1 MKTINQIKICSL
13 CMLMLV
19 FAASCKDSS
28 TENSGTNVNA
38 ESKEEMISTD
48 VVENPTEITFEMDS
62 YNFGDINQGDTVSHD
77 FKFTNTGSHDLIITG
92 ARGSCGCT
100 VPVWPKR
107 PIKPGE
113 SDVVKV
119 QFNSKNKKGAQNKT
133 VTVTANTKP
142 SETKIYFTGNVIVP
156 N

>member
-1 MKTINQIKICSL
+1 
-13 CMLMLV
+13 MLMLV

-28 TENSGTNVNA
+28 TENSDTNVNA

-62 YNFGDINQGDTVSHD
+62 YNFGDIRQGDTVSHD

-113 SDVVKV
+113 SGVIKV